1 MSQYDLQII
10 ISEAVKM
17 PIWSMPRPDE
27 EAHLEAIGLGHD
39 PSILQTEPEDDYNN
53 SPNTISSPDTINN
66 INVSDAAYCQA
77 QEAEKSTWGIIP
89 PRTTENRDPWGHYVE
104 EYYIAC
110 NS

>member
-39 PSILQTEPEDDYNN
+39 P
-53 SPNTISSPDTINN
+53 SPDTINN